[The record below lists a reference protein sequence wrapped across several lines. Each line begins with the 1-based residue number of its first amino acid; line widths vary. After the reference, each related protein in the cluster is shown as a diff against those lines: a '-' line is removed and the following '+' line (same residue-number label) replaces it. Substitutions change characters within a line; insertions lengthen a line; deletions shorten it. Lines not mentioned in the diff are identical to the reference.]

1 MLTHSICNATHK
13 NHLVLLC
20 CYQNVA
26 GYLGKKQEFVL
37 INHQG
42 QFVPEL
48 WGKQEMCTVSYPKY
62 FFINTC
68 PIVTYTAK
76 SPPQYWN
83 TQNVDLTLS
92 EFICVELD
100 IYKDCRVLSQHMGFC
115 CAFKL

>member
-48 WGKQEMCTVSYPKY
+48 
-62 FFINTC
+62 
-68 PIVTYTAK
+68 
-76 SPPQYWN
+76 
-83 TQNVDLTLS
+83 
-92 EFICVELD
+92 
-100 IYKDCRVLSQHMGFC
+100 
-115 CAFKL
+115 